1 VRLPADVAP
10 GTYAL
15 RATYDL
21 GPLGPD
27 IQGEKS
33 VPVAK

>member
-1 VRLPADVAP
+1 VRLPADVQP
-10 GTYAL
+10 GKYTL

-27 IQGEKS
+27 IQGSKE
-33 VPVAK
+33 VLVAR